1 MTRTKVLRTR
11 TRRIAASATV
21 AAATVVGAAA
31 TAVAVTT
38 PASAATPS
46 AATPAACGNSSL
58 HTTMRSAGAAM
69 MHSGDVLVFTNVS
82 SHACTLYGYP
92 GAAIEYRST
101 PLVNATRTLN
111 GYIGDGRDLTSP
123 PHVTLAAGASASA
136 VLEWVA
142 NAGEPCY
149 ANRTGTL
156 HVTPPNTT
164 ATVALGSTLTVG
176 QEGICSGFDIHPVVA
191 GIVQF

>member
-1 MTRTKVLRTR
+1 MTRTKVLHSR

-38 PASAATPS
+38 PASAAAPS
-46 AATPAACGNSSL
+46 ATTPACGNSSL

-69 MHSGDVLVFTNVS
+69 MHSGEVLVFTNVS
-82 SHACTLYGYP
+82 GHACTLYGYP

-101 PLVNATRTLN
+101 PLVNADRTLN
-111 GYIGDGRDLTSP
+111 GYIGDGRNLTSP

-149 ANRTGTL
+149 PNRAGTL

-176 QEGICSGFDIHPVVA
+176 QEGICASFDIHPVVP
-191 GIVQF
+191 GIVQP